1 MEVGLKRWWIVAVV
15 ATVGDA
21 GAEGAAA
28 AAAVAAVSVVGRRDQ
43 FGMDSQSFVAI
54 SGCNLVSA
62 GARYF
67 APDGLAEW
75 DSPA

>member
-1 MEVGLKRWWIVAVV
+1 MVV

-21 GAEGAAA
+21 GVEGV
-28 AAAVAAVSVVGRRDQ
+28 VAAVSAVGRRDQ
-43 FGMDSQSFVAI
+43 LGMDNQSFVEI
-54 SGCNLVSA
+54 SGCNLALA